1 MKLKCLL
8 ISLLSLSFVSHAYC
22 EDLTPLE
29 LGKKLRFEADAGDAN
44 AMYQLAMHLVKHAPK
59 KKRPYTICDG
69 KLVNPL
75 IRQNLTGKDC
85 KTIQDPKNRALLSDW
100 KPVGTRNH
108 VAGWITKAAERGN
121 ENAIRLKC
129 EMGSDASAPAEM
141 RESAQQWCAKL

>member
-8 ISLLSLSFVSHAYC
+8 ITLLSMSLVSHAYC

-29 LGKKLRFEADAGDAN
+29 LGKKLRLEADGGDADS
-44 AMYQLAMHLVKHAPK
+44 MYQLAIHLLEYAPE

-75 IRQNLTGKDC
+75 VKQNLTGKDC
-85 KTIQDPKNRALLSDW
+85 KTIQHPKNRALLLDW
-100 KPVGTRNH
+100 KPVGTKNH
-108 VAGWITKAAERGN
+108 VAGWITKAAEGGN
-121 ENAIRLKC
+121 ENAIRMKC
-129 EMGSDASAPAEM
+129 EMGTDTSAPAEM